1 MYYVSWYLQKLCRF
15 LSKFLCH
22 IETFFGYVFLK
33 LPCEWR
39 HSNTWS
45 PSTSL
50 PRWGQRVQQCLIFDV
65 FKELH
70 LRLLKKNCFR
80 SIHSLSPLVFA
91 KHLHGKC
98 LKKIWM
104 EIFLGTHFVWA
115 VRLDVALSLKIRAW
129 YSKHLQGRIQRGFA
143 TPPVNRFRIPNYYP
157 KLMKS

>member
-50 PRWGQRVQQCLIFDV
+50 PWWGQRVQQCLIFDV

-70 LRLLKKNCFR
+70 LRLLKKK
-80 SIHSLSPLVFA
+80 SVFEVFIVY
-91 KHLHGKC
+91 L
-98 LKKIWM
+98 LKFLCNICM
-104 EIFLGTHFVWA
+104 ENVWQNFGCRIFWVPISFKQYQNMSGCGIEFENMSMIFTPFAGT
-115 VRLDVALSLKIRAW
+115 
-129 YSKHLQGRIQRGFA
+129 
-143 TPPVNRFRIPNYYP
+143 
-157 KLMKS
+157 